1 MSIGLCYL
9 GFALILTV
17 KWGRGEEKWLKQD
30 SVFLSHTRTQ
40 GRALLYVA
48 PVLMVQD
55 RICITGS
62 RMEGGTATKG

>member
-17 KWGRGEEKWLKQD
+17 KLAGGGGGGEWLKQD
-30 SVFLSHTRTQ
+30 SIFLSHTGIQ
-40 GRALLYVA
+40 GKALLYVA

-55 RICITGS
+55 RICITGN
-62 RMEGGTATKG
+62 RMEG